1 MSHANAKLTPR
12 GRLALAQCIV
22 EDGWPIRR
30 AAERF
35 KASPTTAARWAS
47 RYRQFGESGLVDRP
61 SRPHRCPHRT
71 PTRRERRI
79 IGLRVSRRWGP
90 ARIGY
95 RLGMHPSTV
104 HKVLARYG
112 MAKLTW
118 LDRATGREIRRYEHK
133 KPGDM
138 VHVDI
143 KKLGR
148 IPDGGG
154 HKVLGRAAAIRAKKG
169 AKPGYA
175 YLHHAVDDHSR
186 LVYSEILRQYFPKG
200 SDLSV
205 YAPDYLGH
213 VASKLNTRP
222 RKRLSWQKPAEAL
235 DQLLSEPLNPPR
247 VALTS

>member
-1 MSHANAKLTPR
+1 MSHAHAKLTPR

-35 KASPTTAARWAS
+35 KASPMTAARWAS

-61 SRPHRCPHRT
+61 SRPHRT

-104 HKVLARYG
+104 HKALARNG

-133 KPGDM
+133 K
-138 VHVDI
+138 
-143 KKLGR
+143 LGR
-148 IPDGGG
+148 VPDGGG

-186 LVYSEILRQYFPKG
+186 LVYSEILRQSFPKG
-200 SDLSV
+200 SDLLV

-213 VASKLNTRP
+213 VASKLNTHP